1 MNTYQVVRSG
11 SRGNAVNILQQLLVD
26 AGYRVSVDG
35 VFGPQTNDAVRAFQ
49 RDVGIAVDGI
59 VGPNT
64 WHFLYNHD
72 DNKRLTEGDLINA
85 AHDLN
90 VELAAV
96 KAIREV
102 ESRGSGFLPDGRPV
116 ILFERHIMR
125 RRLLDYKMP
134 ADKLMENHPDIIN
147 TKTGGY
153 LGGVYEWGRFERAAD
168 IHRAAAIES
177 ASWGMFQ
184 IMGMHW
190 RHLKYPSAEA
200 FYDAMCES
208 EGKQLDAFVRFIKA
222 DSSLLNALRNKDWTR
237 VARLYNGPDFAKN
250 QYDTRLESA
259 FERHRNLS
267 NENHN
272 DVA

>member
-1 MNTYQVVRSG
+1 MNTYQVLRAG
-11 SRGNAVNILQQLLVD
+11 NRGQAVSLLQQLLVD

-35 VFGPQTNDAVRAFQ
+35 IFGAQTNGAVTDFQ
-49 RDVGIAVDGI
+49 RDVGLVVDGI
-59 VGPNT
+59 VGPQT
-64 WHFLYNHD
+64 WHALYNQD
-72 DNKRLTEGDLINA
+72 DSNRLTESDLIRA
-85 AHDLN
+85 ARDLN

-96 KAIREV
+96 KAIRDV

-125 RRLLDYKMP
+125 RRLLSYGEDVETLV
-134 ADKLMENHPDIIN
+134 DKHPDIIN
-147 TKTGGY
+147 SKTGGY
-153 LGGVYEWGRFERAAD
+153 MGGIYEWGRFERAAQ

-222 DSSLLNALRNKDWTR
+222 DASLWNAIKDKDWQRT
-237 VARLYNGPDFAKN
+237 ARIYNGPN
-250 QYDTRLESA
+250 YRENNYDVRLETAYNRYRS
-259 FERHRNLS
+259 L
-267 NENHN
+267 NHEDHN
-272 DVA
+272 NVA

>member
-1 MNTYQVVRSG
+1 MLTTQTLRAG
-11 SRGNAVNILQQLLVD
+11 SRGEAVRTLQQLLVD
-26 AGYRVSVDG
+26 AGHRLAVDG
-35 VFGPQTNDAVRAFQ
+35 IFGNQTKAAVLVLQ
-49 RDVGIAVDGI
+49 RNNGIATDGI
-59 VGPNT
+59 VGPQT
-64 WHFLYNHD
+64 WSVLLKKD
-72 DNKRLTEGDLINA
+72 DGKILTESDLIRA
-85 AHDLN
+85 ARDLN

-96 KAIREV
+96 KAIRDV

-125 RRLLDYKMP
+125 RRLLSYGEDVETLV
-134 ADKLMENHPDIIN
+134 DKHPDIIN
-147 TKTGGY
+147 SKTGGY
-153 LGGVYEWGRFERAAD
+153 LGGTYEWGRFERASD

-222 DSSLLNALRNKDWTR
+222 DASLWNAIKSKDWQRT
-237 VARLYNGPDFAKN
+237 ARIYNGPN
-250 QYDTRLESA
+250 YRENNYDVRLETAYNRYRSLSH
-259 FERHRNLS
+259 EDHNNL
-267 NENHN
+267 
-272 DVA
+272 A